1 MKNTLSASEIKLE
14 NLKMWLAEQI
24 ERYKSLADRNRG
36 FPVVESNYNIR
47 VIAYSEVLA
56 RLTEDEK

>member
-1 MKNTLSASEIKLE
+1 MKNTLSKAEIQLE
-14 NLKMWLAEQI
+14 NMKMWLAEQI

-47 VIAYSEVLA
+47 IIAYSEVLA